1 MFGEKKGKYKF
12 EAPHVFVILF
22 TLIIAAS
29 IMTYLIPAGHFERVE
44 LGGRMVIDPDSF
56 TYVDQSPVG
65 IFEALNSIT
74 VGIGEVSEIIA
85 FLLIMGGSFHVIQ
98 STEAIKIGIGRI
110 AVAGAKSG
118 KDKFLIPLLMAAFA
132 AGGVVFGMAEETL
145 PFIAIMVILAI
156 SMGFD
161 SITGAAMALVGA
173 CAGVSCSAMSP
184 FTVGVAQTIAELP
197 LLSGWQFRMCALV
210 FMFSIAVAYV
220 YRYALKVRKYPE
232 KSVMYEIDKG
242 RKDIL
247 KLDELEEL
255 TGRHKA
261 VLVIFFGMMIILVVG
276 VMKWGWGITQMSSL
290 FLAASIVTAIVFKIR
305 FNQYAVTFAQGLESL
320 AVGATVVG
328 LSRAVL
334 VILTQGNVIDS
345 ILFTS
350 SNLLSQIP
358 ASISSLGIYVF
369 QCLLNFLIP
378 SGSGQAA
385 VSIPILA
392 PLGDLIGVTRQ
403 TTVVAFQLG
412 DAISNIL
419 TPTSGYFMA
428 ALSLAGIPWGKWVK
442 WILPLIG
449 LQYLGGA
456 IVVIVAQFIQ
466 LGPF

>member
-1 MFGEKKGKYKF
+1 MWNKTKKRRF

-22 TLIIAAS
+22 FLILAAS
-29 IMTYLIPAGHFERVE
+29 ILTYLIPAGHFERIE
-44 LGGRMVIDPDSF
+44 TAGRMVIDPGSF
-56 TYVDQSPVG
+56 AYVERTPVNL
-65 IFEALNSIT
+65 FEALNSIT

-98 STEAIKIGIGRI
+98 STDSIKLGIGRV
-110 AVAGAKSG
+110 ALAGAKSG
-118 KDKFLIPLLMAAFA
+118 KDKFLIPILMACFA

-145 PFIAIMVILAI
+145 PFISIMVILAM

-161 SITGAAMALVGA
+161 SMTGAAMALVGA

-184 FTVGVAQTIAELP
+184 FTVGVAQSIAELP
-197 LLSGWQFRMCALV
+197 LLSGWQFRMCALI
-210 FMFSIAVAYV
+210 FMFAIACSYL
-220 YRYALKVRKYPE
+220 YRYAMKVRKNPR
-232 KSVMYEIDKG
+232 SSIMYDIDQE
-242 RKDIL
+242 REDIL
-247 KLDELEEL
+247 NLDELGVM
-255 TGRHKA
+255 TGTHKMGLA
-261 VLVIFFGMMIILVVG
+261 VFFGMIGLLIIG

-290 FLAASIVTAIVFKIR
+290 FLAASVVTAVLFR
-305 FNQYAVTFAQGLESL
+305 MSLNQYARIFAEGLESL

-334 VILTQGNVIDS
+334 VILTEGNVIDT
-345 ILFTS
+345 ILFS
-350 SNLLSQIP
+350 ASNLLADIP
-358 ASISSLGIYVF
+358 SSVSCLGIYIF

-378 SGSGQAA
+378 SGSGQAS

-392 PLGDLIGVTRQ
+392 PLGDIIGVTRQ
-403 TTVVAFQLG
+403 TTVVAFQMG

-428 ALSLAGIPWGKWVK
+428 ALSLAKIPWEKWVR
-442 WILPLIG
+442 WILPLIA

-456 IVVIVAQFIQ
+456 LVVIIAQFIH